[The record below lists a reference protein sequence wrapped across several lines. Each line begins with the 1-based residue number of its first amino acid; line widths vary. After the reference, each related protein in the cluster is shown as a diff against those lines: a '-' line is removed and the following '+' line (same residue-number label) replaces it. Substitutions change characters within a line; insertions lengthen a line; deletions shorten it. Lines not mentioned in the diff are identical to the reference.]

1 MKTEVKDMHEGDSAL
16 LLRIRASLGE
26 MSAAETRI
34 AENILAHPRD
44 IVHLSI
50 TELAERSQVSDA
62 SVVRFC
68 RKRLGMQG
76 YQELKVAL
84 AQDLVSP
91 IESIHEEVGEED
103 SEADVLAKVFSS
115 TMHTLE
121 YTMRIIDKR
130 QFKLAVDAIHA
141 ARVIHIY
148 GCGNSAAIAMDMQ
161 HKLMRLGLC
170 ASAFSDSHM
179 QCIAGTALEAG
190 DVCIAISHSG
200 SSKDVVEA
208 AFLAKK
214 RGAKIICM
222 TGIGRS
228 PLGDMADIR
237 LDTASK
243 ETSYHIVALSSRISQ
258 YTIIDSLYSALAVK
272 RHQQEGDARQNI
284 IEQALSKKKY

>member
-1 MKTEVKDMHEGDSAL
+1 MHEGQSAL
-16 LLRIRASLGE
+16 LLRIRASLDE
-26 MSAAETRI
+26 MSGAETRI
-34 AENILAHPRD
+34 ARNILEHPRD

-68 RKRLGMQG
+68 RKRLNMQG

-91 IESIHEEVGEED
+91 IESIHEEVEETD
-103 SEADVLAKVFSS
+103 SEADVLAKVFAS

-121 YTMRIIDKR
+121 YTLRIIDKR
-130 QFKLAVDAIHA
+130 QFARAVELLHG
-141 ARVIHIY
+141 ARIIHIY

-161 HKLMRLGLC
+161 HKLMRLGLH
-170 ASAFSDSHM
+170 ATAYSDSHM
-179 QCIAGTALEAG
+179 QTIAATGLEAG
-190 DVCIAISHSG
+190 DVCISG

-214 RGAKIICM
+214 RGAAVICM

-228 PLGDMADIR
+228 PLGDMADVR

-258 YTIIDSLYSALAVK
+258 YTIIDSLYSALAVR

-284 IEQALSKKKY
+284 IEQVLSKKKY